1 MTKSLIFLPA
11 LAAWVAIVLG
21 VLDFISQHLPVIK

>member
-11 LAAWVAIVLG
+11 LAAWAIVVLG